1 MNDSDEWVDLVS
13 KAEVYPE
20 GLTTSPVLESS
31 VGVKR
36 SLNLPSSDYD
46 GHRRL
51 RKIKTSTHVDDM
63 LEPGA
68 GYGSSRR
75 ARNNT
80 STSSRRSSIDST
92 SSMLPPTR
100 TFLRGPDLSFIH
112 DSHPLVAS
120 RAEQAVYSRD
130 QAQSSV
136 DSFASDNT
144 IGEFMIFD
152 LIQVTLNGSHGDV
165 ITVQA

>member
-36 SLNLPSSDYD
+36 SLNLPTSDYD

-51 RKIKTSTHVDDM
+51 RKIKTSTHVDEM

-75 ARNNT
+75 VRVGAA
-80 STSSRRSSIDST
+80 SSSRRTSIDST

-120 RAEQAVYSRD
+120 RAEQTVYSRD
-130 QAQSSV
+130 PSQSSV
-136 DSFASDNT
+136 DSFA
-144 IGEFMIFD
+144 
-152 LIQVTLNGSHGDV
+152 GDS
-165 ITVQA
+165 TVGKYMNLS